1 MSVKIKV
8 SYTDEQ
14 ELVDIIKMLK
24 PKIKTW
30 KTQPAN
36 GKYKRAYIVF
46 REEDINKGFI
56 V

>member
-8 SYTDEQ
+8 SYTEEQ
-14 ELVDIIKMLK
+14 ELVEIVRMLK

-36 GKYKRAYIVF
+36 GKYKRAYIVL
-46 REEDINKGFI
+46 REDSRSKGLM